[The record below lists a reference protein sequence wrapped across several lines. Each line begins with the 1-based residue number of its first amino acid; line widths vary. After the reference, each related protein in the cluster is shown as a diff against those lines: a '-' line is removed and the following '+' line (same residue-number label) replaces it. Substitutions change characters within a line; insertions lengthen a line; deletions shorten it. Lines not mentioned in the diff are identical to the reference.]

1 MTPPPA
7 GALHGIR
14 VIDMSRLA
22 PGPLCSMMLADLG
35 AEVIVVGGGRSG
47 LPLTALCRGK
57 RFISLDLKRDGG
69 RAALH
74 RLVSEADVLLEGFR
88 PGVADRLGAG
98 YAELSAVNPR
108 LVYCSLTGY
117 GQDGP
122 LATTAGH
129 DINYLALSG
138 LLGAVG
144 PVDGPPLPPL
154 NLLADYGGGGMLA
167 AFGIVSALLE
177 RERSGRGQHVDAAMV
192 DGVVAMMV
200 QHYSVWGQPTLPD
213 RGRGLLGGEAP
224 FYRCYK
230 CADGRYVAVG
240 ALEDAFFRALWDGLG
255 LGDCPQHMSPSAW
268 PQIEKVLSQKFLE
281 RTRDEWAE
289 HFEGTDACV
298 TAVLAPDEVH
308 GHPQI
313 RARHGALAF
322 PEGPPVPLLSRTPGV
337 AAPAEP
343 ADQTEAVLGEL
354 GLDAEHIAAAL
365 PDGPRAVQ
373 GLTWPPI

>member
-1 MTPPPA
+1 
-7 GALHGIR
+7 
-14 VIDMSRLA
+14 MSRLA

>member
-1 MTPPPA
+1 VTPLPT
-7 GALHGIR
+7 GALQGIR
-14 VIDMSRLA
+14 VIDLSRLA
-22 PGPLCSMMLADLG
+22 PGPFCSMMLADFG

-47 LPLTALCRGK
+47 LPLSALCRGK

-88 PGVADRLGAG
+88 PGVAERLGAG

-117 GQDGP
+117 GQNGP
-122 LATTAGH
+122 LARSAGH

-144 PVDGPPLPPL
+144 PVDEPPLPPL

-177 RERSGRGQHVDAAMV
+177 RERSGQGQHIDAAMV
-192 DGVVAMMV
+192 DGVIAMMV
-200 QHYSVWGQPTLPD
+200 QHYEVWGQPTLPH

-224 FYRCYK
+224 FYRCYE
-230 CADGRYVAVG
+230 CADGGYVAVG
-240 ALEDAFFRALWDGLG
+240 ALEDAFFDALWHGLG
-255 LGDCPQHMSPSAW
+255 LTDRPEHMSPTTW
-268 PQIEKVLSQKFLE
+268 PHIEKVLSQKFLE

-289 HFEGTDACV
+289 HFGRSDACV
-298 TAVLAPDEVH
+298 TPVLAPDEVH
-308 GHPQI
+308 AHPQI
-313 RARHGALAF
+313 LARHGAVPP
-322 PEGPPVPLLSRTPGV
+322 PEAPPVPLLSRTPGV
-337 AAPAEP
+337 AAPTEP
-343 ADQTEAVLGEL
+343 ADQSEAVLTEL
-354 GLDAEHIAAAL
+354 GLDAEQIAAAL
-365 PDGPRAVQ
+365 PEGPRSVQ